1 MVDQKQ
7 NAQDNQQKFVPNQ
20 QTENSNGERT
30 DCMNFMKIE
39 NVLNIEKIFS

>member
-20 QTENSNGERT
+20 QTENSNGER
-30 DCMNFMKIE
+30 N
-39 NVLNIEKIFS
+39 